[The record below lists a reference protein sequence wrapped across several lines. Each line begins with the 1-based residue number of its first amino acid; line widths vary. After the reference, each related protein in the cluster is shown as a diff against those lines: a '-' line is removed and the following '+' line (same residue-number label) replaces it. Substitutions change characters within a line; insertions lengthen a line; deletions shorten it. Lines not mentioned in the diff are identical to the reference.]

1 MAEDGAGGRMP
12 AGRAIQ
18 EARSL
23 VEELAGKRAEAVS
36 GISHGEDGGWTVSVD
51 VVELSRV
58 PPSTDLLATY
68 EVVLDAG
75 GDLVELTRARR
86 YVRGQAD
93 ED

>member
-1 MAEDGAGGRMP
+1 MAEDPPNGRLP
-12 AGRAIQ
+12 AGRAIA
-18 EARSL
+18 EARTL
-23 VEELAGKRAEAVS
+23 VEELAGRRPESVS

-68 EVVLDAG
+68 EVILDSG

>member
-1 MAEDGAGGRMP
+1 
-12 AGRAIQ
+12 
-18 EARSL
+18 
-23 VEELAGKRAEAVS
+23 
-36 GISHGEDGGWTVSVD
+36 

-68 EVVLDAG
+68 EVILDSG

>member
-1 MAEDGAGGRMP
+1 MSENGSGGKIP
-12 AGRAIQ
+12 AGRAIE
-18 EARSL
+18 EARNL
-23 VEELAGKRAEAVS
+23 VEELAGKRPEGVS
-36 GISHGEDGGWTVSVD
+36 GISHGEDGCWTVSVD

-58 PPSTDLLATY
+58 PPSTDLLATF
-68 EVVLDAG
+68 EVTLDAD

>member
-1 MAEDGAGGRMP
+1 MGD
-12 AGRAIQ
+12 AIRQ
-18 EARSL
+18 ARSL
-23 VEELAGKRAEAVS
+23 VEELAGKQPESVS
-36 GISHGEDGGWTVSVD
+36 GASSSEDGGWTVAVD

-68 EVVLDAG
+68 EVSLDASG
-75 GDLVELTRARR
+75 ELVDMVRARR

>member
-1 MAEDGAGGRMP
+1 MDENGAGGRMP

-18 EARSL
+18 EARNL
-23 VEELAGKRAEAVS
+23 VEELAGKRAESVS
-36 GISHGEDGGWTVSVD
+36 GISHCEDGGWTVSVD
-51 VVELSRV
+51 VVELPRV

-68 EVVLDAG
+68 EVILDTD